1 MKSYFVEPTK
11 SVARTVIKNLERA
24 HTNFLEV
31 RQNKVLKDV
40 DPIFAAEYFSKCRS
54 ENVSRSTTVYC
65 ECIIE
70 RVRRIL
76 FQIRRILFSKQY
88 FIL

>member
-11 SVARTVIKNLERA
+11 SVARTVIKNFERA

-40 DPIFAAEYFSKCRS
+40 DPIFAAKYFFK
-54 ENVSRSTTVYC
+54 V
-65 ECIIE
+65 
-70 RVRRIL
+70 
-76 FQIRRILFSKQY
+76 QW
-88 FIL
+88 